1 MMNKNPLELLRNLL
15 GEVADLASAIAVL
28 HWDQQTYMPPGGAE
42 ERAMSIATLSRL
54 AHELAISEEM
64 GAAIEAAKD
73 EVGDLKAPSD
83 EARLVR
89 KADRD
94 YAKEKK
100 VPTEW
105 VTDFRRTTALAHKT
119 WAKAR
124 QEADFSQFQSILEKI
139 IDLRRQYA
147 EFFTPFDH
155 PYDPLLDDYEP
166 GMKTSEVKAVFEN
179 LRPRQVEL
187 VHAINDVSERVD
199 DSPVH
204 QTFDVNR
211 QWDFGMEVIQAFGF
225 DFKRGRQDKTVH
237 PFTTDF
243 GIGDVRIT
251 TRFDPEFFNTGVFST
266 LHEAGHGMYGQG
278 LAPSF
283 SRTPLADG
291 ASLSVHESQSR
302 MWENLVGR
310 GKPFWVTFFPTL
322 KEYFPDQLGDVELE
336 AFYRAINKVE
346 PSFIRVEADEATYN
360 LHIMLR
366 FEIET
371 GLIEGN
377 IEVADLPE
385 VWNTKMQEY
394 LGVTPPDDAQGVLQ
408 DVHWSEGLLGYFPTY
423 ALGNLIASQLWEKI
437 EADIPDLTR
446 QIEKAKF
453 SDLLGWLRENIHQYG
468 AKFEPTELLQ
478 RVIGSGLSAEP
489 YLRYLHTKFGEIYDL
504 S

>member
-1 MMNKNPLELLRNLL
+1 MGKPVEQLKTLL
-15 GEVADLASAIAVL
+15 GEVSDLASSIAVL

-42 ERAMSIATLSRL
+42 ERAMQIATLSRL
-54 AHELAISEEM
+54 AHELATRDEM
-64 GAAIEAAKD
+64 GAAIEAAKAD
-73 EVGDLKAPSD
+73 VGDMDSPSD
-83 EARLVR
+83 DARLVR

-94 YAKEKK
+94 YTKEKK
-100 VPTEW
+100 VTSAW
-105 VTDFRRTTALAHKT
+105 VTEFRRTTALAHKT

-124 QEADFSQFQSILEKI
+124 QEADFSQFQSVLEKI

-147 EFFTPFDH
+147 EFFAPFDH

-166 GMKTSEVKAVFEN
+166 GMKTAEVKAVFEK
-179 LRPRQVEL
+179 LRPKQVEL
-187 VHAINDVSERVD
+187 IHAINEVSDRVD

-204 QTFDVNR
+204 QSFDEKG
-211 QWDFGMEVIQAFGF
+211 QWDFGMEVIKAFGF
-225 DFKRGRQDKTVH
+225 DFDRGRQDKTVH

-243 GIGDVRIT
+243 GVGDVRIT

-278 LAPSF
+278 VEPSF

-310 GKPFWVTFFPTL
+310 SKPFWIAFYPKL
-322 KEYFPDQLGDVELE
+322 REYFPAQLGNVELD

-360 LHIMLR
+360 MHIMLR

-371 GLIEGN
+371 ALLEGGIEA
-377 IEVADLPE
+377 ADLPE
-385 VWNTKMQEY
+385 VWNSKMNEY
-394 LGVTPPDDAQGVLQ
+394 LGITPPDDAQGVLQ

-437 EADIPDLTR
+437 QADIPDLR
-446 QIEKAKF
+446 QQIEEAKF
-453 SDLLGWLRENIHQYG
+453 SDLLGWLRENVHQYG
-468 AKFEPTELLQ
+468 AKFEPMELLQ
-478 RVIGSGLSAEP
+478 RITGSGLSAEA
-489 YLRYLHTKFGEIYDL
+489 YLRYLNSKFGDIYDL
-504 S
+504 N